1 VERTFVLLHKL
12 AEIRG
17 VQHMYLNIV
26 VLKYH
31 RKMCRL
37 LSAEPPS
44 GYITKLCEEDK
55 HNSVDTC

>member
-1 VERTFVLLHKL
+1 VLLHKL